1 MMSQTMKNERTESD
15 QHDYSN
21 IALRQ
26 QHQLK
31 DIADEWFI
39 LLLDLL
45 RLKEASYYFRKKK

>member
-1 MMSQTMKNERTESD
+1 MKNERTESD

-21 IALRQ
+21 IALQ

-45 RLKEASYYFRKKK
+45 SLKEASYF